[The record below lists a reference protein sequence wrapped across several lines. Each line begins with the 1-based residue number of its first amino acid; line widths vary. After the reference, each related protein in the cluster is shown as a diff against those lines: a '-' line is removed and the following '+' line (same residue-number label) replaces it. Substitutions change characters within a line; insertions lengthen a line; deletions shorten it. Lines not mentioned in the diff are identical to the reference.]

1 MKKKKTYKTPP
12 PTRSNVSEPGASYIK
27 DEIRVF
33 QSFKEM
39 EEADAKE
46 MAKFTPGQHFQHVTE
61 YIKYAYAKELK
72 HKMKDLTIHFK
83 NTEDGNTAS

>member
-1 MKKKKTYKTPP
+1 MKKKKRYKTPP
-12 PTRSNVSEPGASYIK
+12 QTHSKASEPGASYIK

-46 MAKFTPGQHFQHVTE
+46 MAKFSPVEHFQHITE
-61 YIKYAYAKELK
+61 YIKHVYANELK